1 MCIITHTS
9 TFRDIHYW
17 CLLCIFT
24 HTHICI
30 SSYTYIPSYTK
41 RLDKQV
47 AAYVQTRALEA
58 CARAVHDTYDLM
70 TFEGDPGTVKQV
82 IAYQSAWMRT
92 VGRLVFV
99 SKTTYHHLHA
109 LWRQN
114 NVDIYKL
121 RIACEKWTHHLGLC
135 RTIRA
140 ELKTAPAPGMMRMVG
155 FSDDGAIVAE
165 VPVGDVAGIAQHLDL
180 LMLN

>member
-1 MCIITHTS
+1 M
-9 TFRDIHYW
+9 
-17 CLLCIFT
+17 
-24 HTHICI
+24 
-30 SSYTYIPSYTK
+30 
-41 RLDKQV
+41 
-47 AAYVQTRALEA
+47 AAYVQTRALEG

-70 TFEGDPGTVKQV
+70 TFEGDPGTVKQA

-121 RIACEKWTHHLGLC
+121 RITCEKWTYNLGLC
-135 RTIRA
+135 RTIQG
-140 ELKTAPAPGMMRMVG
+140 ELKTTPAPGMMRMLG
-155 FSDDGAIVAE
+155 FSGDTAIVAE
-165 VPVGDVAGIAQHLDL
+165 VPQGDAAGIAQHLDL
-180 LMLN
+180 HMLN

>member
-1 MCIITHTS
+1 M
-9 TFRDIHYW
+9 
-17 CLLCIFT
+17 
-24 HTHICI
+24 
-30 SSYTYIPSYTK
+30 
-41 RLDKQV
+41 
-47 AAYVQTRALEA
+47 QTRALEG

-70 TFEGDPGTVKQV
+70 TFEGDPGTVKQA

-121 RIACEKWTHHLGLC
+121 RITCEKWTYNLGLC
-135 RTIRA
+135 RTIQT
-140 ELKTAPAPGMMRMVG
+140 ELQTTPAPGMMHMLG
-155 FSDDGAIVAE
+155 FSGDIPVVAE
-165 VPVGDVAGIAQHLDL
+165 VPEGDATGIAQHIDL
-180 LMLN
+180 HMLN